1 MPLIPIPHSKPAIN
15 PGDIKRVS
23 RILQSGLIAQGKNVL
38 DFEEKISR
46 YFNVKGAVATS
57 SGTSGLHLALLALD
71 IGSGDEVII
80 PSFVC
85 SALLNP
91 IAYVGARPRIADVN
105 PDDFNISVPD
115 IKKKL
120 SRKTKAII
128 VPHMFGCPAEIRS
141 ILRLGVPVIEDC
153 AQSIGANYEGKKAGS
168 FGLLSICSFYATKV
182 MTTGEG
188 GMVLSNQRKLLDKI
202 RDLRVYDHAI
212 DGKVRYNYKMTD
224 FQAGLGLSQLSYLPE
239 FIRRRKEIAGRF
251 HREFAALGFDIPH
264 VRSHRD
270 HIYFRYVIKLRQGQK
285 ELMKKLNHKGIQA
298 VPPVFK
304 PLHRYV
310 HQTSCPVSDELMKQ
324 CLSIPVYPNLSD
336 KQVQYMVGCVRDSFK
351 SG

>member
-1 MPLIPIPHSKPAIN
+1 MPLIPIPHSKPAIK

-23 RILQSGLIAQGKNVL
+23 QILQSGLIAQGRNVL

-46 YFNVKGAVATS
+46 YFQVKGAVATN
-57 SGTSGLHLALLALD
+57 SGTSALHLALLALD
-71 IGSGDEVII
+71 IGPGDEVII

-91 IAYVGARPRIADVN
+91 IAYVGAKPRIADVN
-105 PDDFNISVPD
+105 PDDFNISISD

-153 AQSIGANYEGKKAGS
+153 AQSIGADYEGKKAGS

-188 GMVLSNQRKLLDKI
+188 GMVLSNQKKLLDKI
-202 RDLRVYDHAI
+202 RDLRAYDNAI
-212 DGKVRYNYKMTD
+212 DYKIRHNYKMTD
-224 FQAGLGLSQLSYLPE
+224 FQAGLGLSQLAHLPE
-239 FIRRRKEIAGRF
+239 FIRRRKDIAGRF
-251 HREFAALGFDIPH
+251 HREFADLAFDIPH
-264 VRSHRD
+264 VRSPRD

-285 ELMKKLNHKGIQA
+285 EWMKKLNHKGIQA

-304 PLHRYV
+304 PLHQYV
-310 HQTSCPVSDELMKQ
+310 RQMSCPVSDELMNQ
-324 CLSIPVYPNLSD
+324 CVSIPIYPNLTD
-336 KQVQYMVGCVRDSFK
+336 KQVQYMVGCIRESFK